1 MSAPAQ
7 PLTLAAEGPP
17 GEEVGLDP
25 FVPPE
30 VSGARR

>member
-1 MSAPAQ
+1 
-7 PLTLAAEGPP
+7 LAAEGPP

-30 VSGARR
+30 ISGSGARR